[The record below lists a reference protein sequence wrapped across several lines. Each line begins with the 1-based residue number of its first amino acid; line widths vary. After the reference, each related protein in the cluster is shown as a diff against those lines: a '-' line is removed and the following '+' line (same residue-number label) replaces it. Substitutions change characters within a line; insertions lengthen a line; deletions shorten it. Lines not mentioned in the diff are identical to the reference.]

1 MSDDLL
7 KRLDQALHFEDW
19 MPVPDNFS
27 EAVPLLRESRSR
39 IEELEAKLALSEGAL
54 DVASRSWGECQRV
67 LGQTEAKLA
76 KCEALMHAGLA
87 EYQRRLVR
95 AVRLIQFLDKEYQHV
110 WGVTAK
116 SEVRT
121 VLAELEGELDE

>member
-1 MSDDLL
+1 
-7 KRLDQALHFEDW
+7 LHYECEDE
-19 MPVPDNFS
+19 PDAIAIGYPEKFFGTH
-27 EAVPLLRESRSR
+27 EYVRAAR
-39 IEELEAKLALSEGAL
+39 IEELE
-54 DVASRSWGECQRV
+54 R
-67 LGQTEAKLA
+67 KLA
-76 KCEALMHAGLA
+76 KCQALMHAGLA

-121 VLAELEGELDE
+121 VLAELEGEIDD

>member
-1 MSDDLL
+1 MTDDLV
-7 KRLDQALHFEDW
+7 KMARLAQRDERMSTGALYGALAD
-19 MPVPDNFS
+19 
-27 EAVPLLRESRSR
+27 R
-39 IEELEAKLALSEGAL
+39 IEELEAKLDLSEGAL

-67 LGQTEAKLA
+67 LGQTEAKLE
-76 KCEALMHAGLA
+76 KCQALMHAGLA

-121 VLAELEGELDE
+121 VLAELEGELDD